1 MKEEEI
7 KVTDGETVENEQDK
21 NVTDTVDNEQG
32 DVDINENTDTAEQ
45 ENDADEADS
54 ANMSEEKSP
63 LEVANE
69 EIAALKDK
77 YLRTVAEFENY
88 KKRTL
93 KEKAELILNGGEKT
107 VTAIL
112 PVLDDFERALADK
125 TEDAVAIK
133 EGMELIFKKFVKS
146 LESLGVKKIETEDK
160 TFDVDF
166 HEAIAMVPGVGDD
179 KKGKV
184 IDCVQTGYTLN
195 DKVIR
200 HAKVAVG
207 QE

>member
-21 NVTDTVDNEQG
+21 NVTDSVDNEQG
-32 DVDINENTDTAEQ
+32 DVDVNENADTAEQ

-207 QE
+207 Q

>member
-63 LEVANE
+63 FEVANE

-207 QE
+207 Q

>member
-7 KVTDGETVENEQDK
+7 KVTGGETVENEQDK

-93 KEKAELILNGGEKT
+93 KEKTELILNGGEKT

-207 QE
+207 Q